1 MCWLKYQGTWTEQ
14 RVSKFWLH
22 EDMQHL
28 HSGGM
33 LSPKFASFPYIFPY
47 LFHSPKP
54 PKLSISCAKEHL
66 TWFLIIFLC
75 LLFDLD
81 FVHSA
86 AESCHFPQLL
96 QLSAAILW
104 NSMLQV
110 STRETSHMGRSGMTW
125 TWFVSY
131 WFKQTHPKK
140 PRSKASTWKSTM
152 EFHVGRTLFR
162 VTWRFIRPFL
172 SLRRINRH
180 LYRVL
185 ESNSSIHLS

>member
-1 MCWLKYQGTWTEQ
+1 MCW
-14 RVSKFWLH
+14 VPNLH
-22 EDMQHL
+22 FFHTLFYTFFTHL
-28 HSGGM
+28 NLPSCQYHCM
-33 LSPKFASFPYIFPY
+33 LI
-47 LFHSPKP
+47 
-54 PKLSISCAKEHL
+54 AKEHL

-75 LLFDLD
+75 FLFDLD

-110 STRETSHMGRSGMTW
+110 STRKTSHMGRSGMMW

-131 WFKQTHPKK
+131 WFKQNHPKK
-140 PRSKASTWKSTM
+140 SRSKASTWKSTM
-152 EFHVGRTLFR
+152 ESHVGRTLFR

-172 SLRRINRH
+172 SCGG
-180 LYRVL
+180 
-185 ESNSSIHLS
+185 